1 MIKSVKDLK
10 AYEDVFT
17 LIDEC
22 TDNYVF
28 VYDLE
33 NDLFHISKSALD
45 TFTLEEEHIK
55 LASSALKPLVYPK
68 DWDRLAADIRAVRN
82 QEKAQHNLEYRLIT
96 KDDEIIWVSG
106 KSRTFFNENGE
117 PFMLIGCISE
127 IGKHNKYD
135 NITSLYCE
143 DVLKERYALAKI
155 AEPQPVTGTILLI
168 GIDNFREI
176 NEKYGTKMGNILLAG
191 VAEAIAVCC
200 KNRENVFR
208 FHGDEFAVILKE
220 QPSCTTADAK
230 KLYKTIRRKIDSS
243 IKKNGYHMFF
253 TISGGA
259 ASFNTQENSYEDVLK
274 NAKFAL
280 HVSKLNGKNTFTP
293 YSEDEYLSYIRRID
307 IQEELRK
314 CVENDFKGFEVY
326 YQPIM
331 KPQTNT
337 LYGSE
342 ALIRWHSEKYGFMSP
357 VDFVPLLEE
366 SALIIPLGKWIIENA
381 VRQCKAWVSVYPDFI
396 MNINLSFVQIIKSD
410 ILKDAVELL
419 EQYELS
425 AKHVVFE
432 VTESGGWKIIL
443 P

>member
-243 IKKNGYHMFF
+243 IKKTGIICFSRFPVVRLPLIH
-253 TISGGA
+253 
-259 ASFNTQENSYEDVLK
+259 
-274 NAKFAL
+274 
-280 HVSKLNGKNTFTP
+280 
-293 YSEDEYLSYIRRID
+293 RRI
-307 IQEELRK
+307 LTK
-314 CVENDFKGFEVY
+314 MF
-326 YQPIM
+326 
-331 KPQTNT
+331 
-337 LYGSE
+337 
-342 ALIRWHSEKYGFMSP
+342 
-357 VDFVPLLEE
+357 
-366 SALIIPLGKWIIENA
+366 
-381 VRQCKAWVSVYPDFI
+381 
-396 MNINLSFVQIIKSD
+396 
-410 ILKDAVELL
+410 
-419 EQYELS
+419 
-425 AKHVVFE
+425 
-432 VTESGGWKIIL
+432 
-443 P
+443 

>member
-117 PFMLIGCISE
+117 PFMLIGCICE

-191 VAEAIAVCC
+191 VAETIAVCC

-220 QPSCTTADAK
+220 QPSCTTE
-230 KLYKTIRRKIDSS
+230 KI
-243 IKKNGYHMFF
+243 
-253 TISGGA
+253 
-259 ASFNTQENSYEDVLK
+259 V
-274 NAKFAL
+274 
-280 HVSKLNGKNTFTP
+280 
-293 YSEDEYLSYIRRID
+293 
-307 IQEELRK
+307 
-314 CVENDFKGFEVY
+314 
-326 YQPIM
+326 
-331 KPQTNT
+331 
-337 LYGSE
+337 
-342 ALIRWHSEKYGFMSP
+342 
-357 VDFVPLLEE
+357 
-366 SALIIPLGKWIIENA
+366 
-381 VRQCKAWVSVYPDFI
+381 
-396 MNINLSFVQIIKSD
+396 
-410 ILKDAVELL
+410 
-419 EQYELS
+419 
-425 AKHVVFE
+425 
-432 VTESGGWKIIL
+432 
-443 P
+443 

>member
-220 QPSCTTADAK
+220 QPSCTTVDAK

-243 IKKNGYHMFF
+243 IEKNGYHMFI

-259 ASFNTQENSYEDVLK
+259 ASFNTQEDSYEDVLK

-337 LYGSE
+337 LGS
-342 ALIRWHSEKYGFMSP
+342 P
-357 VDFVPLLEE
+357 NPL
-366 SALIIPLGKWIIENA
+366 A
-381 VRQCKAWVSVYPDFI
+381 Q
-396 MNINLSFVQIIKSD
+396 
-410 ILKDAVELL
+410 
-419 EQYELS
+419 
-425 AKHVVFE
+425 
-432 VTESGGWKIIL
+432 
-443 P
+443 

>member
-28 VYDLE
+28 VYDFE

-230 KLYKTIRRKIDSS
+230 KLYKTIRRKIESS
-243 IKKNGYHMFF
+243 I
-253 TISGGA
+253 
-259 ASFNTQENSYEDVLK
+259 
-274 NAKFAL
+274 
-280 HVSKLNGKNTFTP
+280 
-293 YSEDEYLSYIRRID
+293 
-307 IQEELRK
+307 
-314 CVENDFKGFEVY
+314 
-326 YQPIM
+326 
-331 KPQTNT
+331 
-337 LYGSE
+337 
-342 ALIRWHSEKYGFMSP
+342 
-357 VDFVPLLEE
+357 
-366 SALIIPLGKWIIENA
+366 
-381 VRQCKAWVSVYPDFI
+381 
-396 MNINLSFVQIIKSD
+396 
-410 ILKDAVELL
+410 
-419 EQYELS
+419 
-425 AKHVVFE
+425 
-432 VTESGGWKIIL
+432 
-443 P
+443 